1 MEFRADYTNMEQ
13 HESKPDRTPLPI
25 QSFLWRQTDPFLRR
39 KIGKLYEASCASFE
53 HILVDNKLQGLP
65 PSLSGAIGSITRWQL
80 IDICLPH
87 VMHCAAI
94 FLINR
99 NKLGQADK
107 LGVPGTKLLHTLHW
121 IFLESQKA
129 CSAGGKGGDEQYS
142 VTFGNVQ
149 LFIYLFAPII
159 NNIRETDLVFRL
171 DSGQLIWRSMWSY
184 EQPNIPA
191 FSRIIPSL
199 KVKNE
204 PAESRTLFS
213 GCDIPGIRYGKM
225 DEAKE
230 KVLFSSV
237 CDVAVVN
244 CLLFQR
250 WSEDGILWGMTYILK
265 KLQKL
270 RKATNL
276 TLGRTSHR
284 RCVSMNAKKTSMRKY
299 RPPRK
304 LSPQQEIP
312 GSECDRSSSSM
323 ANIREA
329 KKVHMA
335 PDDLSPDEPKRTSLF
350 GIFRTTAANKSMR
363 HVLASPIQKR
373 KSAIRRM
380 VSSNRRRSVPTF
392 ATKTSLKAL
401 FSAAEEA
408 KGPNII
414 TIKPKDIL
422 GVPSTSMQRNSIGS
436 TLEVQKST
444 SCFRDVDMSI
454 GLSKTNSKEL
464 FEGKTVCADV
474 LDEGKTT
481 NGERTSQEE
490 TNNQNG
496 ISSSDTVKQSRR
508 WTSDTCLAYVPPTL
522 NKSSSE
528 YDNEDGC
535 IRVEVLLSVVDSVIS
550 KGPGLRVIDVC
561 LQVLEHVV
569 QMKMLPEPEDS
580 DITEDDLN
588 IDYKHQ
594 NTVGVFL
601 RVLYSLIK
609 LVGCSNGCHRSGHR
623 SAAADRIR
631 ATTQA
636 MMGDIFSNHRKYF
649 RVFIKNVVKTNTV
662 AEIMDFLHPLLAYCN
677 IDINTC
683 DVLDINGEQINHDAE
698 SKNNLHNMIVKVVFG
713 DLMRKLL
720 DSKLFQDNFTKQTNR
735 KLYDEVRHFVQF
747 VRLKNPST
755 FNQVLLSTMLLPLRK
770 RKAWIKD
777 QKTLIEKETKQTSTT
792 PDPSSVP
799 MSRKMQR
806 RGGVVLQLSP
816 IASRSFPTG
825 SISSKQTFFRK
836 YKESSRLSSAESSS
850 LLPRL
855 STCDHVG
862 NSSDEEEDEDDVYR
876 NARSGS
882 IFKIPIKNPFKNKS
896 GEKSPYS
903 PSSTDEKRF
912 SEFVSNDGNGTT
924 LLSRIMMKTMQKKQ
938 EAEFQNS
945 EAGLASMAQELNEK
959 GTFPDEKLNDFVI
972 DTEDIYIGVCIFDF
986 LLECC
991 PPGTVPEHTVIGSV
1005 LGLESSVL
1013 SRATILLQL
1022 ACFIKRCSI
1031 GDWPSFMQNKGK
1043 PSKFIAKNA
1052 KFYVA
1057 AAKQFYKWG
1066 EAISE
1071 YLEKVVSVDNNP
1083 SVVLGNITDHDDQ
1096 MKNRHQDFTEDYLK
1110 DVMINPSG
1118 KDCPTPLKMAA
1129 TNLLLQIT
1137 AFLRD
1142 VYPRL
1147 PQYDYDEQAT
1157 RDKDGCSLT
1166 ATPPCKK
1173 SIKFQNLVVASC
1185 THGSTEE
1192 KVRRISILHGNRDS
1206 SSESISSRI
1215 SRQQTPNT
1223 VSESPVRTRSFVAAT
1238 TSNTSNTL
1246 TVPNS
1251 NVLFGGSFSPFSS
1264 TYSIGSTNSVGDGM
1278 CSSDHISSRDIA
1290 PTSSITSCSV
1300 LNLTNSG
1307 QGSSSWIDNLP
1318 WLKVTMTLA
1327 NQHNFI
1333 CDHLIFC
1340 HPYCHKR
1347 LHRSCTKLVG
1357 SLYDAIAK
1365 NQKSTE
1371 CGEEPKRCIPFLSYL
1386 KSQASCL
1393 TKSPLAVLLKSV
1405 SILSNDTLINIQALT
1420 WELLL
1425 DGSKEIVEIAGA
1437 LFLLCAI
1444 KIPQEV
1450 HTSIMMEL
1458 TNTNTTQRL
1467 TAIKKIGVLWECR
1480 NAVWRHAETKAR
1492 AVFRTHATSLNCT
1505 LSMATLGLEASSIPD
1520 PPWMPHIIDMD
1531 KILAQ
1536 NSSSVQSA
1544 AFLATDTLSHY
1555 KEKQLEKLLR
1565 LEDEKLAKAR
1575 CNFHLT
1581 DVPVAQSIC
1590 NELKKKAAN
1599 EELEEGNEQGC
1610 VNRRLSSRLLSVGS
1624 SSSNSDQR
1632 KEDKLP
1638 NRASS
1643 FFKSQLNDGSQD
1655 NTARILEYT
1664 ASLPNYSVF
1673 PSSVAVCIPEVIRAM
1688 EDICTTKDDESV
1700 GDAARCVVL
1709 TCLKEDPHLFLRNIT
1724 EKLGD
1729 KKSRFSSMWFLKK
1742 LSHLVQ
1748 YLSPNV
1754 AHVILS
1760 NLIEVILQQNRFTPT
1775 GSPIITQCLLAI
1787 TNILPFAEAIDL
1799 KTLKLALRKEQ
1810 IDTQVLVTAGL
1821 PGTKK
1826 ITIWNQDDYYMPNQ
1840 VDVTDNT
1847 TFEVVLREA
1856 LALVEVSESENR
1868 FYQLLDPRENEIL
1881 CRHCYV
1887 RDFYPFRKSV
1897 YPQLTLVRMEQ
1908 NESTPIMASKVV
1920 HLKLAEISKLCLSL
1934 TALRSQRNPVDR
1946 ELNATFVQD
1955 ELKKLWSFPKK
1966 AMDAEFFLFDTEYGE
1981 VIKHLDIIQKCY
1993 WIDLVRTILLSLPRE
2008 YPWND
2013 DLIYL
2018 MHVLS
2023 SALVIH
2029 CEAAPLLR
2037 KYTASIID
2045 IVVYFSHSF
2054 TLQGYSLIL
2063 PTMLRVYSKHYSNK
2077 SVRNCLELVFKQ
2089 MYQVHRKPFLLQL
2102 FACAAPLLS
2111 EYNWLKVVDCNDQD
2125 QVSHHNFFQVLLA
2138 LENPEQID
2146 DLQVMSLVQASK
2158 PLKPVDECLN
2168 SEDDTICFIDYFRL
2182 CITVIA
2188 YQPENSRTLEMLIVL
2203 NSILPCYYQHIQNT
2217 FSPVAERAQI
2227 FEIAVCIRSLLASVE
2242 ALTRTLNCTSQQQ
2255 QQFKVIY
2262 RQASEQ
2268 NLVQQPQESV
2278 MADEENETST
2288 ERNQPTEEFIAQR
2301 DVMLQLCTTFYTRS
2315 KLRMQKLKRCTQTDE
2330 LLNTKSHLRIAD
2342 IAHSLLKLL
2351 TDETVPTVSTG
2362 LASYVQHMLP
2372 VVDWSVEAI
2381 RPALF
2386 LVLKRLDRFF
2396 GKISK
2401 VYTLRSGLDWRTV
2414 SPIVSGLCQL
2424 LSRQPAVAH
2433 VPHLKS
2439 LVTFSAA
2446 AQAGESSCATLTDPT
2461 ITCQCNAKLNISP
2474 TLTTNIVNLMV
2485 YQIQGLSDATN
2496 LESLI
2501 RPLLTSEKNEILFL
2515 NLIIP
2520 ICLCAAADSTVVTRL
2535 NKTQIQGGWKRQI
2548 DQSDV
2553 MFIIDLCLNTLRGS
2567 SNPGKPKLR
2576 QLFTGT
2582 SPLPSRQKF
2591 LSYHVAWLTLRV
2603 AIACFQSQLQTK
2615 WYSIAYSLKQIVT
2628 SNEGNLRDDKGSSS
2642 MIAFLLFS
2650 IRFKTPLILYLRS
2663 FIEQKVDTIKVKTPE
2678 EVERRNAIQNILADP
2693 HPGLYPLSSFVQD
2706 IVVEIREVKRR
2717 LQCGKLNTTPN
2728 TPNTGLPFPSR
2739 TLKPTK
2745 DRTRVNSFRF
2755 AVSSGSHKVQVEKE
2769 ESVTSI
2775 VDTQRTSGQ
2784 KKFSKGRD
2792 SWKKLSR
2799 AATESYHNQSSSA
2812 TASIDDHGFG
2822 SRHSSLN
2829 TSSLRSGATAAA
2841 VPNIKVDHCQSPGT
2855 SRHITK
2861 EANREGYFYKTPCA
2875 SGECTKDTQANTAKL
2890 VICDENV
2897 KKPKRGK
2904 SFYKSKHQQQV
2915 SETNNPTTKQGQD
2928 FDLASFERAKQALSK
2943 MITANS
2949 PPASRSQSPDQR

>member
-25 QSFLWRQTDPFLRR
+25 QSFLWRQTECSPFLRR

-129 CSAGGKGGDEQYS
+129 CSAGGKCGEEQYS

-204 PAESRTLFS
+204 PAESRTLFP
-213 GCDIPGIRYGKM
+213 GCDIPGISYMNEYIRYTNTSTAYSNTLFHSRYGKM

-230 KVLFSSV
+230 RVLFSSV

-312 GSECDRSSSSM
+312 GSECDRTSSTTMARKPVVRFIIVIRNTQNKQSQNCVKTLNREKHFSLKATGSI

-350 GIFRTTAANKSMR
+350 GIFRVNRQTSRNADPGWFLVGSCLKWPTKYGSIRGSTHCSSWTTAGNKSMR

-401 FSAAEEA
+401 FS
-408 KGPNII
+408 
-414 TIKPKDIL
+414 
-422 GVPSTSMQRNSIGS
+422 
-436 TLEVQKST
+436 VQKST
-444 SCFRDVDMSI
+444 SSFRDVDMSI
-454 GLSKTNSKEL
+454 GLSQTNSKEL
-464 FEGKTVCADV
+464 FEGKTVCAD
-474 LDEGKTT
+474 
-481 NGERTSQEE
+481 
-490 TNNQNG
+490 
-496 ISSSDTVKQSRR
+496 VKQSRR

-522 NKSSSE
+522 NKNTSE

-535 IRVEVLLSVVDSVIS
+535 LRVEVLLSVVNSVIS

-569 QMKMLPEPEDS
+569 QMKMLPEEEDCLENDKACVTNLLNRIFWAFIIHRS
-580 DITEDDLN
+580 LVSLSCCNVSNITEDDLK

-594 NTVGVFL
+594 PICLTDIQIYIKNTIGVFL

-631 ATTQA
+631 ATMFFQTQA
-636 MMGDIFSNHRKYF
+636 MMGDIFANHRKYF

-683 DVLDINGEQINHDAE
+683 DVLDINGDQINHDAE

-777 QKTLIEKETKQTSTT
+777 QKTLNEKETKQTSTT

-799 MSRKMQR
+799 MSRKMQ
-806 RGGVVLQLSP
+806 SP

-825 SISSKQTFFRK
+825 SIPSKQTFFRK

-862 NSSDEEEDEDDVYR
+862 NSSDEE

-896 GEKSPYS
+896 GGKMFQIPANSC
-903 PSSTDEKRF
+903 RFLAF
-912 SEFVSNDGNGTT
+912 SEEKLVVKILMNIIPISHKSMKARFKFVI
-924 LLSRIMMKTMQKKQ
+924 LL
-938 EAEFQNS
+938 FL
-945 EAGLASMAQELNEK
+945 GLASMAQELNEK
-959 GTFPDEKLNDFVI
+959 LTFPEEKLNDFVI
-972 DTEDIYIGVCIFDF
+972 DTEDIYIGVSIFDF

-1013 SRATILLQL
+1013 SRATVLLQL

-1071 YLEKVVSVDNNP
+1071 YLQKVVSVDNNP
-1083 SVVLGNITDHDDQ
+1083 SVVLGNITDPDDQ

-1157 RDKDGCSLT
+1157 RDKESCCIQLYT
-1166 ATPPCKK
+1166 WIHRRK
-1173 SIKFQNLVVASC
+1173 S
-1185 THGSTEE
+1185 
-1192 KVRRISILHGNRDS
+1192 
-1206 SSESISSRI
+1206 
-1215 SRQQTPNT
+1215 QTYFNFT
-1223 VSESPVRTRSFVAAT
+1223 C
-1238 TSNTSNTL
+1238 
-1246 TVPNS
+1246 
-1251 NVLFGGSFSPFSS
+1251 

-1575 CNFHLT
+1575 CKFHLT

-1624 SSSNSDQR
+1624 SSSNSDQ
-1632 KEDKLP
+1632 
-1638 NRASS
+1638 S
-1643 FFKSQLNDGSQD
+1643 FKHGTVLYKIIKSNITKIESSQD

-1673 PSSVAVCIPEVIRAM
+1673 PSLLAVCIPEVIRAM
-1688 EDICTTKDDESV
+1688 EDISTTKDAISV

-1826 ITIWNQDDYYMPNQ
+1826 ITIWNQGDYYMPNQ

-1856 LALVEVSESENR
+1856 LALVDVSESENR

-2077 SVRNCLELVFKQ
+2077 SVRSCLELVFKQ

-2217 FSPVAERAQI
+2217 FSPVAVMPLERAQI

-2278 MADEENETST
+2278 EITLIHSNFQMLEKSWKQSQYEENETST
-2288 ERNQPTEEFIAQR
+2288 EKNQPTEEFIAQR

-2315 KLRMQKLKRCTQTDE
+2315 KLRMQKLKRCTQTNE

-2439 LVTFSAA
+2439 LVAFSAA

-2520 ICLCAAADSTVVTRL
+2520 ICLCAAADSNVVTRL
-2535 NKTQIQGGWKRQI
+2535 NKTQIQ
-2548 DQSDV
+2548 
-2553 MFIIDLCLNTLRGS
+2553 DLCLNTLRGS

-2582 SPLPSRQKF
+2582 SPRNFKLKTNRLVPSRQKF

-2603 AIACFQSQLQTK
+2603 AIACFQNQLQTK
-2615 WYSIAYSLKQIVT
+2615 WYSIAYSVKEIVT
-2628 SNEGNLRDDKGSSS
+2628 SNDGNL
-2642 MIAFLLFS
+2642 
-2650 IRFKTPLILYLRS
+2650 
-2663 FIEQKVDTIKVKTPE
+2663 
-2678 EVERRNAIQNILADP
+2678 
-2693 HPGLYPLSSFVQD
+2693 
-2706 IVVEIREVKRR
+2706 
-2717 LQCGKLNTTPN
+2717 
-2728 TPNTGLPFPSR
+2728 
-2739 TLKPTK
+2739 
-2745 DRTRVNSFRF
+2745 
-2755 AVSSGSHKVQVEKE
+2755 
-2769 ESVTSI
+2769 
-2775 VDTQRTSGQ
+2775 
-2784 KKFSKGRD
+2784 
-2792 SWKKLSR
+2792 
-2799 AATESYHNQSSSA
+2799 
-2812 TASIDDHGFG
+2812 
-2822 SRHSSLN
+2822 
-2829 TSSLRSGATAAA
+2829 
-2841 VPNIKVDHCQSPGT
+2841 
-2855 SRHITK
+2855 
-2861 EANREGYFYKTPCA
+2861 
-2875 SGECTKDTQANTAKL
+2875 
-2890 VICDENV
+2890 
-2897 KKPKRGK
+2897 
-2904 SFYKSKHQQQV
+2904 
-2915 SETNNPTTKQGQD
+2915 
-2928 FDLASFERAKQALSK
+2928 
-2943 MITANS
+2943 
-2949 PPASRSQSPDQR
+2949 